1 MTSLATVRRR
11 RLSGLLVSTVLL
23 LLAVLAGVAVGARSL
38 APGTVYDAVHHAL
51 TCPGGPFTCA
61 AGSTEEE
68 IVRGLRL
75 PRTALALVCGA
86 ALGIAGALVQCY
98 TRNPLADAGLL
109 GLNAGAAFLAAL
121 SVYLFAFSAPE
132 QYIWFALTGALIAG
146 IAVFATSSVGG
157 GKAGPLTLV
166 LAGAAVTAFLQAMT
180 NAVVLFDAA
189 ALDTYRFWVIGT
201 VAGRDAAVFWQVLPF
216 LAAGML
222 LAVLAAPG
230 LNLIGLGDDVA
241 RGLGVHVGR
250 SRALGLA
257 AVVLLAGGDG
267 GGRADRLPRPGRSA
281 SRADDHRTGS
291 SVADS
296 LFRALR
302 RVAAADRRC
311 GRPSGGSP
319 RRAGGR
325 RGGRRARRA
334 VLPRVRAQ
342 AKAGEPVTISLRTRS
357 ARPALRVGPVSTVL
371 RPRMILIVAAAIALA
386 LALFCLDIAVG
397 ESHLPLGRVLDVLT
411 GGGTRAQRFI
421 VLESRLPRALTALV
435 VGLALG
441 LAGAITQSILHNPL
455 AAPDMLG
462 ITSGASLGAV
472 AVLVGTGGASTGLA
486 ASVGAPVAALAGGL
500 LTAVAIYLLAWGRT
514 ATGAYGATGLRLVLI
529 GVGVNAL
536 LTAGISWL
544 LTRASLA
551 DAQRVQLWLNGSL
564 NAADTAHL
572 TPAAIAAGIAALVAL
587 AAART
592 LAALRLGSDTTRAL
606 GVRVQTQQAILI
618 GAAVVAASVA
628 TAAVGPVGFVALAA
642 PQIARRLLR
651 TPGEPLVGSAVTGA
665 ILVVGADVASRT
677 VFPVDLPLGVVTA
690 ALGGPFLLYLLVRMN
705 RKATLS

>member
-1 MTSLATVRRR
+1 M
-11 RLSGLLVSTVLL
+11 
-23 LLAVLAGVAVGARSL
+23 
-38 APGTVYDAVHHAL
+38 
-51 TCPGGPFTCA
+51 
-61 AGSTEEE
+61 
-68 IVRGLRL
+68 
-75 PRTALALVCGA
+75 
-86 ALGIAGALVQCY
+86 
-98 TRNPLADAGLL
+98 
-109 GLNAGAAFLAAL
+109 
-121 SVYLFAFSAPE
+121 
-132 QYIWFALTGALIAG
+132 
-146 IAVFATSSVGG
+146 
-157 GKAGPLTLV
+157 
-166 LAGAAVTAFLQAMT
+166 
-180 NAVVLFDAA
+180 
-189 ALDTYRFWVIGT
+189 
-201 VAGRDAAVFWQVLPF
+201 
-216 LAAGML
+216 
-222 LAVLAAPG
+222 
-230 LNLIGLGDDVA
+230 
-241 RGLGVHVGR
+241 
-250 SRALGLA
+250 
-257 AVVLLAGGDG
+257 
-267 GGRADRLPRPGRSA
+267 
-281 SRADDHRTGS
+281 
-291 SVADS
+291 
-296 LFRALR
+296 
-302 RVAAADRRC
+302 
-311 GRPSGGSP
+311 
-319 RRAGGR
+319 
-325 RGGRRARRA
+325 
-334 VLPRVRAQ
+334 
-342 AKAGEPVTISLRTRS
+342 TISLRTRN

-371 RPRMILIVAAAIALA
+371 RPRMILIVAVLIALA
-386 LALFCLDIAVG
+386 LALLGLDIAVG

-606 GVRVQTQQAILI
+606 GVRVQTQQATLI

-690 ALGGPFLLYLLVRMN
+690 AFGGPFLLYLLVRMN